1 MLRCAH
7 GSAKQMNASESLNVD
22 SLIPFTWQI
31 LVYGF
36 AGMVLGGAVEKVVT
50 LIPRRES
57 QNLKCA
63 GLLVLELVLN
73 ALVIWIVTEVSR
85 KDIFSFLSHN
95 WQGRIFLLL
104 FFVAQGSFSRNVQCV
119 FDISY

>member
-1 MLRCAH
+1 M
-7 GSAKQMNASESLNVD
+7 SKSLHVD
-22 SLIPFTWQI
+22 SFLAFTGEI
-31 LVYGF
+31 LVYGLV
-36 AGMVLGGAVEKVVT
+36 GMALGGAVEKIVT

-63 GLLVLELVLN
+63 GLLALELVLN
-73 ALVIWIVTEVSR
+73 AVVIWLATEVSG
-85 KDIFSFLSHN
+85 KDIFSFLSN
-95 WQGRIFLLL
+95 GWQGRIFLLL

>member
-1 MLRCAH
+1 
-7 GSAKQMNASESLNVD
+7 MNASKSLHVD
-22 SLIPFTWQI
+22 SLLPFAWQI

-36 AGMVLGGAVEKVVT
+36 VGMLLGGAVEKVVT
-50 LIPRRES
+50 LIPRRDS

-63 GLLVLELVLN
+63 GLLALELVLN

-85 KDIFSFLSHN
+85 KDIFSFLSNN

-104 FFVAQGSFSRNVQCV
+104 FFVAQGSFSQNVQCV